1 MENNAL
7 KTGLTGTANTQVNR
21 SNVAEEIGSGEV
33 EVFATPSMVA
43 LMEAAAIQSLKP
55 YLKAD
60 ETSVGIRIEVS
71 HLAATP
77 LGMGVRAEAVLEKV
91 EGRRLF
97 FRVTAYDDKEKI
109 GEGNHE
115 RIVVQRDR
123 FWAKA
128 QAKSS

>member
-1 MENNAL
+1 
-7 KTGLTGTANTQVNR
+7 
-21 SNVAEEIGSGEV
+21 
-33 EVFATPSMVA
+33 
-43 LMEAAAIQSLKP
+43 
-55 YLKAD
+55 
-60 ETSVGIRIEVS
+60 
-71 HLAATP
+71 
-77 LGMGVRAEAVLEKV
+77 MGVRAEAVLEKV